1 MKKDNALLHGLMG
14 KLKVETIPIVHRS
27 PIAKILRG
35 TGEFAVYRLPFDD
48 YGDLMI
54 DQDGLDL
61 LLETQAALETSYGD
75 LFKEPDGYD
84 MTDDQYDAYTEWL
97 AIKAIRDFIGV

>member
-1 MKKDNALLHGLMG
+1 MAKDKALMNGLLG

-54 DQDGLDL
+54 DQESLDV
-61 LLETQAALETSYGD
+61 LLETQEALETSYGE
-75 LFKEPDGYD
+75 LFKEPDGHD
-84 MTDDQYDAYTEWL
+84 MTDEQYEVYKEWL
-97 AIKAIRDFIGV
+97 AIKAIREFIGV

>member
-1 MKKDNALLHGLMG
+1 MAKDKALMNGLLG

-27 PIAKILRG
+27 PIAKILRS

-54 DQDGLDL
+54 DQEGLEM
-61 LLETQAALETSYGD
+61 LLENQAALETSYGD
-75 LFKEPDGYD
+75 LFKEPDGHE
-84 MTDDQYDAYTEWL
+84 MTDEQYDAYTEWL
-97 AIKAIRDFIGV
+97 AIKVIRQFIGV